1 MNALEADIRE
11 MIALQG
17 PLSLA
22 AYINLALQHPLHG
35 YYRRQM
41 PIGAAGDFITAP
53 EVSQMFGELLGLW
66 AADVYER
73 MGGPERVML
82 VELGPGRG
90 TLLRD
95 ALRAARV
102 AQGFFSALEVH
113 LVEVNPQLRASQ
125 AEALQASG
133 LTPHWHDAM
142 ASLPDA
148 PMIVIANEFFDCF
161 PVQQFLRRDGAWH
174 EVCVTIGDEGDLQ
187 LAAAPQ
193 PVPGLP
199 EGAPDESLLEIGASA
214 HRTMYELG
222 ARITRHGGAAL
233 VIDYGYLASRLG
245 SSLQA
250 LRAHRRVDPLS
261 DPGENDITAHVDF
274 SSLARA
280 AKAAGLN
287 VAGLVTQRNFLR
299 SIGIETRASALMRR
313 ADDAGRASIE
323 AALARLLGDDPGM
336 GQLFK
341 VLGVASP
348 GIADLPGFQQGNDDA
363 F

>member
-17 PLSLA
+17 PLGLET
-22 AYINLALQHPLHG
+22 YINLALQHPLHG

-41 PIGAAGDFITAP
+41 PIGASGDFITAP
-53 EVSQMFGELLGLW
+53 EISQMFGELLGLW
-66 AADVYER
+66 AADVHQC
-73 MGGPERVML
+73 MGAPERIML

-90 TLLRD
+90 TLMRD

-102 AQGFFSALEVH
+102 AQSFFSALEVH
-113 LVEVNPQLRASQ
+113 LVEVNQSLRAAQ

-133 LTPHWHDAM
+133 LTPHWHDSM

-161 PVQQFLRRDGAWH
+161 PVQQFLHRDGAWH
-174 EVCVTIGDEGDLQ
+174 EVCVALNDEDQLH

-193 PVPGLP
+193 TVPGLP
-199 EGAPDESLLEIGASA
+199 EGAPDAALLEIGASA
-214 HRTMYELG
+214 HRAMHDLC
-222 ARITRHGGAAL
+222 ARITRYGGAAL
-233 VIDYGYLASRLG
+233 VIDYGSTTSRLG

-250 LRAHRRVDPLS
+250 LRAHRRVDPLN
-261 DPGENDITAHVDF
+261 DPGETDITAHIDF

-287 VAGLVTQRNFLR
+287 VAGLVTQCNFLR
-299 SIGIETRASALMRR
+299 AIGIETRAAALMQR
-313 ADDAGRASIE
+313 ADDAGRVLIE
-323 AALARLLGDDPGM
+323 AALTRLLGDDPGM

-341 VLGVASP
+341 VLGVASA
-348 GIADLPGFQQGNDDA
+348 GLSGLPGFQQGDHDA